1 MLTLITFS
9 FFVFIVDLVGL
20 RRTFSVL
27 GLLLSTIVKTIVET
41 IRGILEIGL

>member
-9 FFVFIVDLVGL
+9 FFVFIVVLVGL
-20 RRTFSVL
+20 KRTFSVL
-27 GLLLSTIVKTIVET
+27 GLLLHTIVETIIET

>member
-20 RRTFSVL
+20 KRTFSVL
-27 GLLLSTIVKTIVET
+27 GLLLSAIAETIRET